1 MTTTRSVR
9 FSGRAASCVGVVES
23 GDFVRPTKA
32 GVYVK
37 LRVWPGAKRTEV
49 KGLYGEEVLKLSGAA
64 PPTEGKANA
73 EIERYL
79 SSLFGVPRS
88 GIAVVK
94 GASSRDKLV
103 LVRGAEVGA
112 VREGLGSV
120 AARGGT
126 PAGAGSL

>member
-1 MTTTRSVR
+1 V
-9 FSGRAASCVGVVES
+9 AES

-37 LRVWPGAKRTEV
+37 LRVSPGAKNTEV
-49 KGLYGEEVLKLSGAA
+49 KGLYGKEALKLSVAA

-79 SSLFGVPRS
+79 SSLLGVPRS
-88 GIAVVK
+88 GVAVVK

-103 LVRGAEVGA
+103 LVRGAEAGA
-112 VREGLGSV
+112 VREGLV
-120 AARGGT
+120 
-126 PAGAGSL
+126 P